1 MRCLL
6 VLAMLSFST
15 AIAVLSI
22 EEKTME
28 DKEMIPEKELMWKKG
43 VKEEKEELTWKK
55 GLKKMG
61 ERRSE
66 PPSYMFHMLEQFSKE
81 GRRGFAR
88 SILPMKGDGIFPAQ
102 FIQSYQKH
110 KKEHSGFHPKK
121 CNYHCINC
129 DISSTIFFISSE
141 LTSSEHFI
149 KKIKCTTDFL
159 SNLCHRS
166 LVLFF
171 FFTSMSI
178 TIINASIMQQF

>member
-28 DKEMIPEKELMWKKG
+28 DKEMIPEKELTWKKG
-43 VKEEKEELTWKK
+43 VKEELTWKK

-88 SILPMKGDGIFPAQ
+88 SILPMKGGGIFPAQ
-102 FIQSYQKH
+102 FNVIKNM
-110 KKEHSGFHPKK
+110 KKYTVVFTLR
-121 CNYHCINC
+121 NV
-129 DISSTIFFISSE
+129 TFIVSE
-141 LTSSEHFI
+141 LSTGKEKFIVTSLLIYKSATI
-149 KKIKCTTDFL
+149 LKL
-159 SNLCHRS
+159 SC
-166 LVLFF
+166 VV
-171 FFTSMSI
+171 
-178 TIINASIMQQF
+178 